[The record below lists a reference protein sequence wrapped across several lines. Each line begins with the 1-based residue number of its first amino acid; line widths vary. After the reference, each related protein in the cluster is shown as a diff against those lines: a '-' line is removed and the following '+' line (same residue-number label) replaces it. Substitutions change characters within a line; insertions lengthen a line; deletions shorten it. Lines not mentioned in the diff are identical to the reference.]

1 MIYHN
6 EVHSD
11 KLTDG
16 EYEVLYVDSNA
27 EEIGQT
33 TTKVELKAGVY
44 NEHHEFN
51 NNLAIDIDLLQVPES
66 IGYTSASVGIHLARI
81 SVSQEVDIFGKRVK
95 VSVGAD
101 LGFGAGL
108 EIGKKGLVHLSYGY
122 GGKIGLEVI
131 E

>member
-51 NNLAIDIDLLQVPES
+51 NNLAIDIDLLQVSNPLKPGKFQIIENS
-66 IGYTSASVGIHLARI
+66 HVY
-81 SVSQEVDIFGKRVK
+81 IF
-95 VSVGAD
+95 D
-101 LGFGAGL
+101 
-108 EIGKKGLVHLSYGY
+108 
-122 GGKIGLEVI
+122 
-131 E
+131 